1 VVTGASSGIGEA
13 TVRLFR
19 RHGWDVVGVARRA
32 ERLRALAAETGADVV
47 AADLT
52 DQAQVD
58 ALRDR
63 VADLGSVH
71 ALVNIAGGAFGTES
85 VEASDPADWLAMFD
99 LNVIAT
105 KRMITAMLPLLR
117 DTLRRD
123 TAHRDRR
130 TELGDAPHADILT
143 VTSTAAHIGYEG
155 GGGYNAAK
163 FAAHALMEVLRLELA
178 GEPIRVLE
186 VAPGMVKTDE
196 FSVVRY
202 GGDREKADAV
212 YAGVEHPL
220 TAVDVAETIVAA
232 IELPGHVN
240 LDLVTMRP
248 VAQAAA
254 HKLIR
259 QPLRPPYR
267 TLPE

>member
-1 VVTGASSGIGEA
+1 VVTGASSGIGDA

-19 RHGWDVVGVARRA
+19 RHGWDVVGVARRE
-32 ERLRALAAETGADVV
+32 ERLRALAADTGAEVF

-52 DQAQVD
+52 DQARVD

-63 VADLGSVH
+63 VAELGSVH
-71 ALVNIAGGAFGTES
+71 ALVNVAGGAFGTES
-85 VEASDPADWLAMFD
+85 VEVSDPADWLAMFD

-117 DTLRRD
+117 DTLRNETQRIQEQPGEG
-123 TAHRDRR
+123 A
-130 TELGDAPHADILT
+130 EPGDAPHADILT
-143 VTSTAAHIGYEG
+143 VTSTAGHIGYEG

-196 FSVVRY
+196 FSAVRY

-212 YAGVEHPL
+212 YAGVAHPL
-220 TAVDVAETIVAA
+220 TAADVAQTIVASL
-232 IELPGHVN
+232 ELPGHVN
-240 LDLVTMRP
+240 LDLITMRP

-254 HKLIR
+254 HKLVR
-259 QPLRPPYR
+259 GPLRPR
-267 TLPE
+267 E